1 MQVLAAR
8 SGSAGCSPFLHD
20 VSKLKVML
28 SPCLRPPG
36 RTFPKPTRHNCRIL
50 IRHRMTLDQ
59 IDPLLA
65 EWRGKLDAVAQNLVD
80 LRSHPTYLQLAAG
93 PVLTGVTLARVEP
106 MLASMVN
113 LFDYY
118 DQLQAC
124 VAKAEDAR
132 KEATRLFT
140 SPEKIDQ
147 VARILTGTPQELLAK
162 LNQGLAAAKEVVLSV
177 DAAWRQLGNQLDAV
191 ERGVNGLQARIVS
204 TRQLIATDPLGAQAE
219 TDALTQLVARRNS
232 LKQELNNAAQTLSAI
247 EAAHDE
253 ATQSFQ
259 EAQSKIQSARLYQ
272 PCPPQTIAAL
282 DQWLKTLAAKMEEG
296 GWEAVAVGIDHWKQS
311 AEHCL
316 ESEMEAARANQK
328 PVLLRRELRGRL
340 EALKAKAVAKG
351 KSEDADLSRLGKQA
365 RTMLQTNPTS
375 IDQAEQM
382 VREYEKRL
390 SVLICQ

>member
-1 MQVLAAR
+1 
-8 SGSAGCSPFLHD
+8 
-20 VSKLKVML
+20 
-28 SPCLRPPG
+28 
-36 RTFPKPTRHNCRIL
+36 
-50 IRHRMTLDQ
+50 MTLDQ

-80 LRSHPTYLQLAAG
+80 LRSHPTYLQLAAH
-93 PVLTGVTLARVEP
+93 PDLTGVTLARVEP

-124 VAKAEDAR
+124 VARAEEAR

-147 VARILTGTPQELLAK
+147 VARILNGTPKELLAK
-162 LNQGLAAAKEVVLSV
+162 LNQGLAEAKEVVLAV

-191 ERGVNGLQARIVS
+191 EREVNGLQARIVS

-219 TDALTQLVARRNS
+219 TDALTHLVARRAS
-232 LKQELNNAAQTLSAI
+232 LKQELTDAAQTLTAI
-247 EAAHDE
+247 NAAHDQ
-253 ATQSFQ
+253 AIQSFE
-259 EAQSKIQSARLYQ
+259 EAQSKIRSASLHR
-272 PCPPQTIAAL
+272 PCPPQTISAL

-296 GWEAVAVGIDHWKQS
+296 AWDAVAVGIDHWKQS
-311 AEHCL
+311 AGHCL
-316 ESEMEAARANQK
+316 QSEMEAARGNQQ

-340 EALKAKAVAKG
+340 DALKAKAVAKG

-375 IDQAEQM
+375 IDLAEQM